1 MKNQTIAA
9 VATPMGRGG
18 IGIIRIS
25 GDHALH
31 VAEAVFKA
39 SKPHNSIV
47 SHRLYHG
54 HVVDPATGCTM
65 DEVLLAVMKKPHSYT
80 REDVVEIQ
88 THSGPVVL
96 SATLELVLRAGA
108 RLAEPGEFTKRAFL
122 NGRIDLTQAEAVID
136 IITAKTEQSL
146 KIAAAQI
153 KGSLKEEIESVRD
166 TLISIR
172 ATLEAAIDF
181 PDETQNIVDSGSIGN
196 KLTVRV
202 ATVLERLLAQYRSG
216 HLIRDG
222 IKVLIVGRPNVGKS
236 SLLNRFVQK
245 DRAIVTSIPGTT
257 RDFLE
262 EAININGLPATII
275 DTAGLQK
282 TENPV
287 ELIGM
292 EKTRAHIEIAD
303 LILFLVEADR
313 PLVSEDHLIYKQIH
327 QKPVIL
333 VLNKSDLVRDDRRVT
348 IPERWRRK
356 PQVETSTLYGQGVAE
371 LRTEIVQTVLG
382 KEPLVGGDAI
392 VPNVRHTIAL
402 ENALKA
408 VQKTVTA
415 LETRMEPELASLDV
429 QEAIDSIDDIL
440 GINTKADV
448 LNAVFSQF
456 CIGK

>member
-9 VATPMGRGG
+9 VATPVGSGG

-25 GDHALH
+25 GDRALPI
-31 VAEAVFKA
+31 AETVFRA
-39 SKPHNSIV
+39 SKPQNPIA

-54 HVVDPATGCTM
+54 YVVDPTTGCTL
-65 DEVLLAVMKKPHSYT
+65 DEVLLTVMKKPHSYT

-88 THSGPVVL
+88 THSGSVVL
-96 SATLELVLRAGA
+96 SATLELVIGAGA

-146 KIAAAQI
+146 RIAAAQI
-153 KGSLKEEIESVRD
+153 KGNLRKAIESARKDLVQ
-166 TLISIR
+166 LR
-172 ATLEAAIDF
+172 AVMEAAVDF
-181 PDETQNIVDSGSIGN
+181 PDETEEILESGNIGGQLAD
-196 KLTVRV
+196 RV
-202 ATVLERLLAQYRSG
+202 AVALERLVAQHRTG
-216 HLIRDG
+216 HLMRDG

-236 SLLNRFVQK
+236 SLLNRFIEK
-245 DRAIVTSIPGTT
+245 DRAIVTPMPGTT

-262 EAININGLPATII
+262 ETINFNGLPATII

-282 TENPV
+282 TEDPV

-292 EKTRAHIEIAD
+292 EKTRAHMESAD

-313 PLVSEDHLIYKQIH
+313 PLISEDHRIYEQVY

-333 VLNKSDLVRDDRRVT
+333 VLNKSDLETDARRVT
-348 IPERWRRK
+348 LPDRWREK
-356 PQVETSTLYGQGVAE
+356 AQVKTSALYGQGISQ
-371 LRTEIVQTVLG
+371 LRQEIVKTVLG
-382 KEPLVGGDAI
+382 EAPIVGGDSI
-392 VPNVRHTIAL
+392 VPNLRHTIAL
-402 ENALKA
+402 EKALAA
-408 VQKTVTA
+408 VQKTIGTF
-415 LETRMEPELASLDV
+415 ETGLEPELASIDL

-440 GINTKADV
+440 GINTKSDV
-448 LNAVFSQF
+448 LTAVFSQF